1 MKVFVLNCGSSSVKY
16 KLFDMGKT
24 GTEAVLATGQIE
36 RVGTEEAFITH
47 KQGGEVHQSTR
58 PIFSHKD
65 GVALALT
72 MVAYGDKNSDADLS
86 SVRAVGHRVV
96 HGGELFRRS
105 MSVTDEVMHS
115 LRNLSELAPL
125 HNPHNIAGIEACAQL
140 LPEASQVAVFDTA
153 FHANMPPHAYFYPLP
168 YDVYERLRIRRY
180 GFHGISHGYVAQR
193 VAALMDKPLAELRII
208 TCHLGG
214 GASVAAIEH
223 GRSVDTS
230 MGFTP
235 LEGLMMGTRS
245 GDIDPGALIYLQAHD
260 SLTVTDLNAML
271 NRSSGLQGISGVGGD
286 MRDVERGV
294 LQGDTRARLAFDMYE
309 YRVRKYI
316 GAYAAALN
324 GVDAIAFTAGIG
336 ERSPMLRAQ
345 LVRHLSYL
353 GAELDEARNNVQGE
367 EQEISTEN
375 SRLKVFV
382 IPTDEER
389 VIAEETVAVLRRQR
403 GPDLSKDE
411 ADGSD

>member
-1 MKVFVLNCGSSSVKY
+1 MTVGRPITVKVFVLNCGSSSVKY
-16 KLFDMGKT
+16 KLFDMG
-24 GTEAVLATGQIE
+24 GGDSASVLAEGQVE
-36 RVGTEEAFITH
+36 RIGAEDAIITH
-47 KQGGEVHQSTR
+47 KRGDDVSRSTR

-65 GVALALT
+65 AVALALT
-72 MVAYGDKNSDADLS
+72 MVAYGDDDDGDLT
-86 SVRAVGHRVV
+86 SVQAVGHRVV
-96 HGGELFRRS
+96 HGGELFRKS
-105 MSVTDEVMHS
+105 MLITEEVMHS
-115 LRNLSELAPL
+115 LHRLSDLAPL

-153 FHANMPPHAYFYPLP
+153 LHANMPPHAYLYALP
-168 YDVYERLRIRRY
+168 YKLYERLHIRRY
-180 GFHGISHGYVAQR
+180 GFHGISHQYVARR
-193 VAALMDKPLAELRII
+193 VATLLDKPLADLRII

-214 GASVAAIEH
+214 GASVAAIQN
-223 GRSVDTS
+223 GRSIDTS

-245 GDIDPGALIYLQAHD
+245 GDIDPGALIYLQAHEG
-260 SLTVTDLNAML
+260 LTVGELNALL
-271 NRSSGLQGISGVGGD
+271 NRESGLHGISGVGGD

-294 LQGDTRARLAFDMYE
+294 LEDDARARLAFDMYE

-345 LVRHLSYL
+345 LARHLTYL
-353 GAELDEARNNVQGE
+353 GAELDETRNNVRAE
-367 EQEISTEN
+367 EREISTDE
-375 SRLKVFV
+375 SRVRLFV

-389 VIAEETVAVLRRQR
+389 VIAEDTVAVLRRR
-403 GPDLSKDE
+403 EPSIR
-411 ADGSD
+411 A

>member
-1 MKVFVLNCGSSSVKY
+1 MPVVVPGPRCLGVANLATFGRPRRIHPPPSRRQRCFARRRRAIFVALPYPIRRRAVQLPMPLHPPLMNSVNHERAVRLPRIHLLLYVPRTERTTPYLHLPKRRGGDCNAFPTSLAFPSNINDSLQETLYNGINRWRRPVSVKVFVLNCGSSSVKY
-16 KLFDMGKT
+16 KLFDMGMT

-36 RVGTEEAFITH
+36 RVGTEDAFITH
-47 KQGGEVHQSTR
+47 KQSGEVHQSTR

-65 GVALALT
+65 AVALALT

-208 TCHLGG
+208 
-214 GASVAAIEH
+214 
-223 GRSVDTS
+223 
-230 MGFTP
+230 
-235 LEGLMMGTRS
+235 
-245 GDIDPGALIYLQAHD
+245 
-260 SLTVTDLNAML
+260 
-271 NRSSGLQGISGVGGD
+271 
-286 MRDVERGV
+286 
-294 LQGDTRARLAFDMYE
+294 
-309 YRVRKYI
+309 
-316 GAYAAALN
+316 
-324 GVDAIAFTAGIG
+324 
-336 ERSPMLRAQ
+336 
-345 LVRHLSYL
+345 
-353 GAELDEARNNVQGE
+353 
-367 EQEISTEN
+367 
-375 SRLKVFV
+375 
-382 IPTDEER
+382 
-389 VIAEETVAVLRRQR
+389 
-403 GPDLSKDE
+403 
-411 ADGSD
+411 